1 MAGGSVE
8 VEVVGGV
15 CTITLADE
23 ARRNALSQALVQG
36 LTEACDAADADPAVR
51 VVVLTNRGTTFCAG
65 ADLSERAGLPP
76 GTPPPAL
83 PGTLFTRFARS
94 PKPYVG
100 RIAGHVVAGGMGLVA
115 GLDLAVAAEDATF
128 GFSEVRI
135 GMVPAMI
142 AVVCLPKLR
151 DADARA
157 TFLRGHRFGGGEA
170 ARMGLVTDA
179 VPRDQ
184 LDGAVQAI
192 VDDLLLGSPT
202 AIAATKQLL
211 LDVPSMPADEAV
223 AHTTRLSAE
232 LFTSADAQAGMAAYL
247 AKRPAPWVPGA
258 GDGEPS

>member
-1 MAGGSVE
+1 MSRASVDL
-8 VEVVGGV
+8 VVAGGV

-23 ARRNALSQALVQG
+23 ARRNALSQATVQA
-36 LTEACDAADADPAVR
+36 LTEACDAADRDPAVR
-51 VVVLTNRGTTFCAG
+51 VVVLTNTGNTFCAG

-83 PGTLFTRFARS
+83 PPTFFTRFARS

-115 GLDLAVAAEDATF
+115 GLDLAVAVDDATF

-135 GMVPAMI
+135 GMIPAMI

-157 TFLRGHRFGGGEA
+157 TFLRGHRFGGAEA
-170 ARMGLVTDA
+170 ARMGLVTA
-179 VPRDQ
+179 SVPRAE
-184 LDGAVQAI
+184 LDAAVQAI
-192 VDDLLLGSPT
+192 VDDLLLGSPN
-202 AIAATKQLL
+202 AIAATKRLL
-211 LDVPSMPADEAV
+211 LEVPSLPTDEAI
-223 AHTTRLSAE
+223 ASTARLSAE
-232 LFTSADAQAGMAAYL
+232 LFTSEDAQAGMAAYL

-258 GDGEPS
+258 GGDQPT